1 MSDWLASCP
10 PAAKPE
16 PTRPGACSARAG
28 QRGPVSTF
36 LSPSRRW
43 LLAGFIAAAW
53 PLSVFPSRGAN
64 DLAPV
69 AAQGAFPLEEATI
82 TDLQARMR
90 EGTLTSRELTL
101 AYLGRIADLDK
112 SGPRLNAVIE
122 LNPDALGA
130 AEASD
135 AERRAGHVRGPLH
148 GIPVLIKDNIATAD
162 RMQTTAGS
170 LALVGARPRADAA
183 LVARLRAAGAV
194 LLGKTNLSEWAN
206 FRSSASTS
214 GWSGRGGQTLN
225 PYALDRDPDGSSS
238 GSAVA
243 VSANLCAVAVGT
255 ETNGSI
261 VSPASVCG
269 IVGVKPTVGLVSRSG
284 IIPVSFSQDTAGP
297 MARTVRDAAVLLGAM
312 AGGDPADPATAGRP
326 PGYSTDYL
334 VGLARD
340 GLKGARIGVVE
351 GTFGFNP
358 RMEPIQA
365 RAVEALR
372 AAGAVIVEHVELPK
386 TDQLQQAE
394 FEVLLYEFKDGL
406 NRYLSTLAPGA
417 PVTSLADIIR
427 FDDAHRSSEMP
438 YFGQEVFLRAQGK
451 GPLAENAYG
460 EARGYCLKV
469 ARREGIDA
477 VMAAQRLDALV
488 AMTSGPAW
496 TLDPVN
502 GDPDTGGSS
511 SFAAIA
517 GYPNVTVPADQVL
530 GLPVGISFFGR
541 AWSEGTL
548 LRLAADFEE
557 KTHARR
563 PPRFLPTVELSGAE
577 GVSRN

>member
-1 MSDWLASCP
+1 V
-10 PAAKPE
+10 AAW
-16 PTRPGACSARAG
+16 
-28 QRGPVSTF
+28 
-36 LSPSRRW
+36 RRW
-43 LLAGFIAAAW
+43 LLAGVIAAAC
-53 PLSVFPSRGAN
+53 PLPVFPSGGAN
-64 DLAPV
+64 GF
-69 AAQGAFPLEEATI
+69 AQAAFPLEEATI
-82 TDLQARMR
+82 TDLQSRMR

-122 LNPDALGA
+122 LNPDALEA

-261 VSPASVCG
+261 VSPSSVCG
-269 IVGVKPTVGLVSRSG
+269 IVGIKPTVGLISRSG

-297 MARTVRDAAVLLGAM
+297 MARTVRDAAILLGAL

-334 VGLARD
+334 GGLARD
-340 GLKGARIGVVE
+340 GLKGARIGVVD

-358 RMEPIQA
+358 RMEPIKA

-372 AAGAVIVEHVELPK
+372 AAGAAIVEHVELPK

-427 FDDAHRSSEMP
+427 FDDAHRSREMP
-438 YFGQEVFLRAQGK
+438 YFGQEVFLKAQGK
-451 GPLAENAYG
+451 GPLAESAYSQ
-460 EARGYCLKV
+460 ARVYCLRV
-469 ARREGIDA
+469 ARAEGIDA

-563 PPRFLPTVELSGAE
+563 PPRFLPTVDLSGGE
-577 GVSRN
+577 DVSRN